1 MVLLGSPNKDSFGD
15 TDFSEMGLRPLE
27 IEIWHGLIFVRFK
40 KSNQKNIAEILQ
52 RFDYEISHY
61 KMENMEPVDG
71 SNWTD
76 ILDAN
81 WKSVRDVDNEG
92 YHVNCTPFFV

>member
-1 MVLLGSPNKDSFGD
+1 
-15 TDFSEMGLRPLE
+15 MGLKPLE

-40 KSNQKNIAEILQ
+40 KSTQKSVSEILK
-52 RFDYEISHY
+52 RFENEIIY
-61 KMENMEPVDG
+61 YQMEHMQLVDG
-71 SNWTD
+71 SIWTD

-92 YHVNCTPFFV
+92 YHEASTPFFI